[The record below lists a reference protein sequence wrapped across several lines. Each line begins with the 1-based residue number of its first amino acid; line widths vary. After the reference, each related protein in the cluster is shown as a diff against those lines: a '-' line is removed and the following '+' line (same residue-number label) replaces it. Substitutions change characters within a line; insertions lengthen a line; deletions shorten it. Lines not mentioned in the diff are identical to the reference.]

1 MYVKWATKTWF
12 KVLKL
17 HKKFP
22 PSLEWQQKERKGS
35 CNIRDVQICTYGSQ
49 ELNDGDF
56 NFIK

>member
-49 ELNDGDF
+49 EQNDGDSF
-56 NFIK
+56 Y